1 MKLAILIGL
10 VWATIVQVS
19 VSVAQQTSITANCEV
34 NSFTYIVQAG
44 SPGQLSNSSQ
54 TDEQISSAVD
64 AYVEGQ
70 RRKQHIP
77 GAAIA
82 LIRDGRLLKA
92 RGYGLAN
99 VELDV
104 PVKPETIFQTASVGK
119 QFTATGV
126 MMLVE
131 EGKIGLDDKIT
142 KYIQESPAAWK
153 DITIRNLLTH
163 TSGIADIG
171 GDVGPL
177 GGGVVD
183 MRKDYT
189 ENELVQAFAKLP
201 VDFAPGEKW
210 SYSNTGYVL
219 LGIIIGRIA
228 GKYYGDF
235 LQERIFRPLD
245 MTSTRIISEADIIP
259 NRSAG
264 YELVNGEIKNQ
275 QWVSSTFNST
285 ADGSLYTNVLDLAK
299 WDVALD
305 MKRLLKKS
313 SFDQMWTPV
322 VLSDGKPF
330 PYGFGW
336 RIKEVNGHRLIEHS
350 GGWQGFTT
358 QISRYVDDRLTVV
371 VLTNLDSSHSDPLAM
386 AHIVASYYVPAVGPG
401 AVKTIADKEPQVTA
415 LVRSSLADLTAGH
428 TNVSSF
434 SPDSQKDWV
443 PERINGLSELLKSL
457 GKLKSIDLIER
468 KQDGSSCEYEYLA
481 MFNNRAMIVNLTLG
495 THGLIDGF
503 QIVSW

>member
-1 MKLAILIGL
+1 MKMAILIRL
-10 VWATIVQVS
+10 VWATTALVS
-19 VSVAQQTSITANCEV
+19 VSRAQQISIAANSEL
-34 NSFTYIVQAG
+34 NSFTYFEQAS

-70 RRKQHIP
+70 RREQHIP
-77 GAAIA
+77 GIA
-82 LIRDGRLLKA
+82 MAVIRDGRLLKA

-104 PVKPETIFQTASVGK
+104 PVKPETIFQTGSVGK

-131 EGKIGLDDKIT
+131 EGKIGLDEKIT
-142 KYIQESPAAWK
+142 KYIPESPAAWK
-153 DITIRNLLTH
+153 DVTVRNLLTH
-163 TSGIADIG
+163 TSGIADYG

-183 MRKDYT
+183 LRKDYT
-189 ENELVQAFAKLP
+189 ENELVLAFAKLP
-201 VDFAPGEKW
+201 MDFAPSEKW

-219 LGIIIGRIA
+219 LGIIIGRIT

-245 MTSTRIISEADIIP
+245 MTSTRIISEADIVP
-259 NRSAG
+259 NRSSG

-275 QWVSSTFNST
+275 QWVSPTFNTT

-305 MKRLLKKS
+305 TKRLLKKS

-322 VLSDGKPF
+322 ILSDGKPF

-350 GGWQGFTT
+350 GSWQGFAT
-358 QISRYVDDRLTVV
+358 QISRYDEDRLTVV
-371 VLTNLDSSHSDPLAM
+371 VLTNLDSSHSAPLAI
-386 AHIVASYYVPAVGPG
+386 AHIVASYYVPAVGAG
-401 AVKTIADKEPQVTA
+401 AVKPIADKEPQVTA
-415 LVRSSLADLTAGH
+415 LVRSTLADLTPGH
-428 TNVSSF
+428 ANFSSF

-443 PERINGLSELLKSL
+443 PERIHGLSELLKSL
-457 GKLKSIDLIER
+457 GKLKSIHLIER
-468 KQDGSSCEYEYLA
+468 KQDGSSCDYKYLA
-481 MFNNRAMIVNLTLG
+481 VFNSRTMVVNLTLG
-495 THGLIDGF
+495 KDGLIDGF
-503 QIVSW
+503 QILSW